1 MDDCCGSPF
10 PPNTSVSISPSQLIQ
25 QTRCGQ
31 NFSTDGLS
39 FIFLEVKSMIL
50 ETGVQTILVI
60 NCEIIFVLVQKTERF
75 RYYRPQEGRDQSLNQ
90 S

>member
-1 MDDCCGSPF
+1 MDDCCGSTF
-10 PPNTSVSISPSQLIQ
+10 PPNTSVSISPYPLIQ
-25 QTRCGQ
+25 QTCCGQ

-60 NCEIIFVLVQKTERF
+60 NCEIIFALVQKTGFVIIGPKKAETKV
-75 RYYRPQEGRDQSLNQ
+75 
-90 S
+90 